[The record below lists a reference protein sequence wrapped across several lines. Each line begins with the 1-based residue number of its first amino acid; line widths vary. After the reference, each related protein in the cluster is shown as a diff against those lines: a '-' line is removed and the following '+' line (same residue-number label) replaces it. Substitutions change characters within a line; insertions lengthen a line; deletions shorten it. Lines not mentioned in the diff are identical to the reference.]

1 MNNEYYGTVFT
12 IISDHILT
20 NRQKEIDDKNYKDYD
35 YHGLRRGY
43 IIADDQSGEV
53 LGFVKKN
60 LRFDDLKA
68 AGKVHEITIDQ
79 TWDHDLRK
87 KDGIPG
93 REAWNELVAAAYKA
107 NHGLLVITIS
117 NTKFFGQCWK
127 LKHLIKHYEDDLALE
142 PIEPV
147 SREKIAPID
156 LEFIKGNVPLEV
168 MFDGNVLLVV
178 KDLSWEEVKNYAKRH
193 DEHQFKDMFQFYS
206 LIKWDEE

>member
-1 MNNEYYGTVFT
+1 MDKEYYRTVFS

-20 NRQKEIDDKNYKDYD
+20 NSQKEIDDKNYRDYD
-35 YHGLRRGY
+35 YHGLRRGF
-43 IIADDQSGEV
+43 IIADDESGEV
-53 LGFVKKN
+53 LDFVKKS
-60 LRFDDLKA
+60 LKYDDVKA
-68 AGKVHEITIDQ
+68 VGKIHEINIDQ

-87 KDGIPG
+87 KDGMQG
-93 REAWNELVAAAYKA
+93 REAWNELVAAAFKA

-117 NTKFFGQCWK
+117 NIKIFGQCWK
-127 LKHLIKHYEDDLALE
+127 LKHLIKHYEDELPLE

-156 LEFIKGNVPLEV
+156 REFIKGNVPLEV
-168 MFDGNVLLVV
+168 MFDGNVLLIV
-178 KDLSWEEVKNYAKRH
+178 KELSWEEVNKYAKQH

>member
-1 MNNEYYGTVFT
+1 MNKEYYGTVFS

-35 YHGLRRGY
+35 YHGLRRGW
-43 IIADDQSGEV
+43 IIADDESGEV
-53 LGFVKKN
+53 F
-60 LRFDDLKA
+60 
-68 AGKVHEITIDQ
+68 TIDQ

-117 NTKFFGQCWK
+117 NIKIFGQCWK

-142 PIEPV
+142 PTEPV
-147 SREKIAPID
+147 SRVAPID
-156 LEFIKGNVPLEV
+156 LEFINGNVPLEV
-168 MFDGNVLLVV
+168 MFDGNVLLIV
-178 KDLSWEEVKNYAKRH
+178 KDLSWEEVIKYAKQH
-193 DEHQFKDMFQFYS
+193 DEHQFQDMFQFYR